1 MSAFSRIFLVSLQSC
16 VNDCASPFGPVCSAL
31 VCVCISLISSD
42 PSIVNNFSS
51 RTLGQ
56 IRVRFTKFRCDGST
70 RWKTRTTN
78 FSCAQFQVKIW
89 LLSLLL
95 LFLVFIFELK
105 ICRHLLF
112 LYVFFFLFNFSGFS
126 ALHLTLSSMWALFRC
141 SFVFISD
148 RSLSNK
154 TFQIVSEQHSW
165 VLCAQHSG
173 SSQFDS
179 VQITQTQLIQSNK
192 SKSQCKSQLN
202 SRIQYVKCNERPKT
216 TRPVEC
222 VKEELLGGSKS
233 TAIAA

>member
-1 MSAFSRIFLVSLQSC
+1 MAQPGEKLAQRIF
-16 VNDCASPFGPVCSAL
+16 
-31 VCVCISLISSD
+31 
-42 PSIVNNFSS
+42 
-51 RTLGQ
+51 
-56 IRVRFTKFRCDGST
+56 RVRNFKWKFGSFPCSYYFLCSYLS
-70 RWKTRTTN
+70 WKYAATFY
-78 FSCAQFQVKIW
+78 FSMF
-89 LLSLLL
+89 
-95 LFLVFIFELK
+95 
-105 ICRHLLF
+105 
-112 LYVFFFLFNFSGFS
+112 FFFLFNFSGFS

>member
-1 MSAFSRIFLVSLQSC
+1 MWWLNQVKNSHNEFFVCAISSENLAPFPALIIPC
-16 VNDCASPFGPVCSAL
+16 VHIWVENMPPPF
-31 VCVCISLISSD
+31 ISL
-42 PSIVNNFSS
+42 
-51 RTLGQ
+51 
-56 IRVRFTKFRCDGST
+56 C
-70 RWKTRTTN
+70 
-78 FSCAQFQVKIW
+78 
-89 LLSLLL
+89 
-95 LFLVFIFELK
+95 
-105 ICRHLLF
+105 
-112 LYVFFFLFNFSGFS
+112 FFFLFNFSGFS